1 MSNFTLTMLDASGIQ
16 RYIFG
21 SNRLQENIGAS
32 EIVYRATTLW
42 AFEALN
48 EERLENNVE
57 IKNWKT
63 AEWGFK
69 KEKMIERDNAL
80 KAEVVYAGGGNTLII
95 FRAYEDALRFTQRLT
110 KRLLRDAP
118 GMALAVQ
125 HVQEFRWQS
134 EKLSDKRGELL
145 KALAKHKQ
153 SRHPS
158 TPILGLGVS
167 AVCESTGLPAVRTNE
182 GKVQVKDESISLKW
196 GEEET
201 RLISREIL
209 AKLTWRDF
217 AQKRLHDFVHSK
229 KWLGEEFDFPS
240 DIDKL
245 GRVKGEESYVA
256 VVHADGNRM
265 GKHIDAITGRI
276 AWQDTGADNRKY
288 VTELR
293 KFSTAVN
300 DANRNALE
308 SLLQR
313 IHATC
318 EWDKEIKQLLVAKK
332 VPILSMD
339 SKYWLPFRPLV
350 FGGDDVT
357 FLCNA
362 RLGLILATAYL
373 SAFENE
379 IQKAFAEEIKQKK
392 MKPIHACA
400 GVAMVKMH
408 YPFARAYDLSEQ
420 LCSNAKKEYT
430 RDESKPDCSALDWHF
445 ATSGLSGSMNAI
457 RRREYLSDEGKELCM
472 RPLRLRAEQNDQ
484 TGRYWEN
491 GIERIIREFQD
502 GKEWAKRR
510 NKVIGLREVLRAG
523 SQTTADYRRD
533 FDLPRLPQPD
543 SLFIPGYVK
552 MYPETGWIP
561 ERCVYFDAV
570 ELLDH
575 YVTLEEIA

>member
-95 FRAYEDALRFTQRLT
+95 FRAYEDALRFTRRLTQRLL
-110 KRLLRDAP
+110 KDAP
-118 GMALAVQ
+118 GMALTVQ
-125 HVQEFRWQS
+125 HVQEFKWQS
-134 EKLSDKRGELL
+134 EKLSKKRGELL

-158 TPILGLGVS
+158 TPILGLGVT
-167 AVCESTGLPAVRTNE
+167 AVCESTGLPAARTNE
-182 GKVQVKDESISLKW
+182 GEVQVKDKSILLKW
-196 GEEET
+196 GDEEP
-201 RLISREIL
+201 RIISREIL

-217 AQKRLHDFVHSK
+217 AQRRLKHFVGKS
-229 KWLGEEFDFPS
+229 WRGDDFDFPS
-240 DIDKL
+240 DIDTL

-265 GKHIDAITGRI
+265 GKHIDAIADRI
-276 AWQDTGADNRKY
+276 AWQETDTGAGNREY
-288 VTELR
+288 VNELR
-293 KFSTAVN
+293 NFSEKVN
-300 DANRNALE
+300 DASLAALE
-308 SLLQR
+308 SLMQR
-313 IHATC
+313 MHLACDWNEET
-318 EWDKEIKQLLVAKK
+318 KQWMIAKK
-332 VPILSMD
+332 VPIISKD

-362 RLGLILATAYL
+362 RLGLTLATAYL

-379 IQKAFAEEIKQKK
+379 IKQKK
-392 MKPIHACA
+392 MNPIHACA

-420 LCSNAKKEYT
+420 LCNNAKKEYT
-430 RDESKPDCSALDWHF
+430 RDENKPDSDCSALDWHF
-445 ATSGLSGSMNAI
+445 ATSGLSGSLNAI
-457 RRREYLSDEGKELCM
+457 RRREYFSDEGKELCM

-510 NKVIGLREVLRAG
+510 NKVIGLRDVLRAG
-523 SQTTADYRRD
+523 PQTTADYRRD
-533 FDLPRLPQPD
+533 FDLPLLPQPD
-543 SLFIPGYVK
+543 SHFIPGNVK
-552 MYPETGWIP
+552 MYREKGWIP
-561 ERCVYFDAV
+561 ERCVYFDAI

-575 YVTLEEIA
+575 YVSLEEIA